1 MRSNTVHGEMY
12 SIQHYVIK
20 FVGDLRQ
27 VSGFLRVP
35 GSSTNK
41 TDCDDITEIVLKVAL
56 NTINQT
62 CLLFNYLCK
71 TIKSFKYK
79 LWCDLS
85 LVVHYFFVSIQHS
98 RWRTWLIIYC
108 ILYKIKKSKLIKRK
122 DCSNTTCTVNCQ
134 IPGITLCKLCH
145 L

>member
-1 MRSNTVHGEMY
+1 MQLVSITTKVVRSNTVHGEMY

-85 LVVHYFFVSIQHS
+85 LVVHYFFRFNSTFQMED
-98 RWRTWLIIYC
+98 LINH
-108 ILYKIKKSKLIKRK
+108 ILYIIQDKKK
-122 DCSNTTCTVNCQ
+122 VN
-134 IPGITLCKLCH
+134 
-145 L
+145 